1 MALSSLLAHMITT
14 HTNPDKYPPPIVT
27 PPLHDLPCQNSHP
40 AHNAHSTPF
49 TGIIYSLTWS
59 AVSLEINGTCG
70 VACAGGGAL
79 ENPVAER
86 WIARRRAVAVELER
100 PGRVPLSGG
109 VETRMR
115 TGGRGRK

>member
-1 MALSSLLAHMITT
+1 M
-14 HTNPDKYPPPIVT
+14 
-27 PPLHDLPCQNSHP
+27 
-40 AHNAHSTPF
+40 
-49 TGIIYSLTWS
+49 
-59 AVSLEINGTCG
+59 
-70 VACAGGGAL
+70 ACAGGGAL